1 MDIKICEKLVN
12 TYNSS
17 ILNNTDQSLK
27 EAFYNEATKCAEE
40 HDCVKGRKVLLSLI
54 KNHFDKTN
62 KPFPDFI
69 GGPSSLTFHWSDKYQ
84 RQIYIFGEYH
94 SSDIDCQK
102 DEDSECIIPVEIFFD
117 DLFKNTNAFID
128 IFFEFPSYYKQ
139 DLYGAETCYLDNDFR
154 LSELFKK
161 FNNCVHYKT
170 RGHDDCR
177 LARAHYFDIRIQSE
191 KVINYD
197 DILWYERI
205 VEDILNAYD
214 SEEEQRK
221 KFLLIYKLIDLVPK
235 FRTILENLNKEGFW
249 RRQIRENKLINKE
262 LDKIEYPEIK
272 EKILDFVEKKVVK
285 EAKKDII
292 YFQTYVPDILNDV
305 SSPYEVLTAYKQINL
320 CIFVPCARISDAYTL
335 ARMFKK
341 FNMKELQ
348 EKGYEG
354 DTDQPDEA
362 RNIIIYA
369 GNAHSELYRKF
380 LEKKLGFEKIN
391 QIGNLKKNKYFPVSS
406 QYKNC
411 IDMRNFLPTT
421 IFSDWPPKFSI
432 TALIEKLNYGTQ
444 TWTTTE
450 KDVINR
456 VIENNI
462 RFKKA
467 YRLKP
472 DYSNPVHRG
481 ILISLLSL
489 CKNNLLSPFFP
500 LKKRPRKE
508 RRAVERIIKNL
519 RNHFIQEFKNTM

>member
-1 MDIKICEKLVN
+1 MNLKICETLVN

-17 ILNNTDQSLK
+17 ILNNSDQSLK
-27 EAFYNEATKCAEE
+27 EAFYNEATKSAEE
-40 HDCVKGRKVLLSLI
+40 HDCVKGRKILLSLI
-54 KNHFDKTN
+54 KNHFDGTN

-69 GGPSSLTFHWSDKYQ
+69 GGPASLTFHWSDKYQ

-94 SSDIDCQK
+94 SSNIDCQK
-102 DEDSECIIPVEIFFD
+102 DEESESIIPVEFFLY
-117 DLFKNTNAFID
+117 DLVRNTNAFID
-128 IFFEFPSYYKQ
+128 IFFEFPSYYKH
-139 DLYGAETCYLDNDFR
+139 DVYGDETYYLADDSR

-161 FNNCVHYKT
+161 FNTCVHYKT

-177 LARAHYFDIRIQSE
+177 LARAHYFDIRIQSQ

-205 VEDILNAYD
+205 VEDILIAYD
-214 SEEEQRK
+214 LEEEQRK
-221 KFLLIYKLIDLVPK
+221 KFLLIHKLIELVPK
-235 FRTILENLNKEGFW
+235 FRTILESLNDEEFW
-249 RRQIRENKLINKE
+249 RKQIRENKIINKE

-272 EKILDFVEKKVVK
+272 EKILEFVEKKVVK
-285 EAKKDII
+285 EARKDFI
-292 YFQTYVPDILNDV
+292 YFQTYAPEILKDE
-305 SSPYEVLTAYKQINL
+305 SSEYEVLTAYRQINL
-320 CIFVPCARISDAYTL
+320 CILVPCARISDAYTL

-354 DTDQPDEA
+354 ATDQPDEA
-362 RNIIIYA
+362 RNIIVYA

-411 IDMRNFLPTT
+411 IDMRKFTPTT

-432 TALIEKLNYGTQ
+432 TALIEKLIYGTQ

-450 KDVINR
+450 KVVINR

-462 RFKKA
+462 GFKKA

-519 RNHFIQEFKNTM
+519 RNHFIQEFKKTM